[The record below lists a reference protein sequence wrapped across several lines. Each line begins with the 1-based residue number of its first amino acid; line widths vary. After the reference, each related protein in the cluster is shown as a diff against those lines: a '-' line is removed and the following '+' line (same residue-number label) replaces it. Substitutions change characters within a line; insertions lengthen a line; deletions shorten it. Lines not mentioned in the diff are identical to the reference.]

1 MICRHCQKENPESV
15 KYCIHCGK
23 PLDEPERQTP
33 PVFDP
38 HKEEGL
44 NDDWSKP
51 VEEEKTEVPKPSK
64 KNSHVPVLIALGVL
78 VGLLVIGG
86 VVFVTYANHQQEIRY
101 QQDVKHQQEITRLEQ
116 EKEQEK
122 EARKKA
128 EEEADDLQDENEYLE
143 DRNDR
148 LEDRQK
154 DESESDDHYQ
164 YGFEIDIWY
173 KANYNMAL
181 RNAGDYNATQTGH
194 LRKDE
199 RIFIEEIISGSNGSY
214 WGRSSS
220 GDWVCMQD
228 NDYDYLR
235 EE

>member
-38 HKEEGL
+38 NKEEEL
-44 NDDWSKP
+44 NDDWSKQ
-51 VEEEKTEVPKPSK
+51 VEEEKTEAPKPSK
-64 KNSHVPVLIALGVL
+64 KNSHVPVLIVLGVL

-86 VVFVTYANHQQEIRY
+86 VGYFMYSNHQHQQEIA
-101 QQDVKHQQEITRLEQ
+101 RLEQ

-128 EEEADDLQDENEYLE
+128 EEEADDLQEENEYLE

-154 DESESDDHYQ
+154 DENESEDHYQ
-164 YGFEIDIWY
+164 YGFEIDTWY
-173 KANYNMAL
+173 KANYNMGPCAMP
-181 RNAGDYNATQTGH
+181 ATTMRH
-194 LRKDE
+194 KPVICEKMNEFLLRKSFLVPMAATGEDLLPAIGSVCKIMTTI
-199 RIFIEEIISGSNGSY
+199 IFVRN
-214 WGRSSS
+214 R
-220 GDWVCMQD
+220 
-228 NDYDYLR
+228 LL
-235 EE
+235 

>member
-38 HKEEGL
+38 HKEEDL

-51 VEEEKTEVPKPSK
+51 VEEEKTEVIKPAK
-64 KNSHVPVLIALGVL
+64 KNSHVPVLITLGVL

-86 VVFVTYANHQQEIRY
+86 IGYLMYSNHQQEIA
-101 QQDVKHQQEITRLEQ
+101 QHQKEIARLEQ
-116 EKEQEK
+116 EKEQER

-154 DESESDDHYQ
+154 DENESEDHYQ
-164 YGFEIDIWY
+164 YGFEIDTWY

>member
-51 VEEEKTEVPKPSK
+51 VEEEKTEVIKPAK

-86 VVFVTYANHQQEIRY
+86 VGYFMYSNHQHQQEIA
-101 QQDVKHQQEITRLEQ
+101 RLEQ

-154 DESESDDHYQ
+154 DENESEDHYQ
-164 YGFEIDIWY
+164 YGFEIDTWY

-194 LRKDE
+194 L
-199 RIFIEEIISGSNGSY
+199 
-214 WGRSSS
+214 
-220 GDWVCMQD
+220 
-228 NDYDYLR
+228 
-235 EE
+235 

>member
-1 MICRHCQKENPESV
+1 MICRHCHKENPKSV

-23 PLDEPERQTP
+23 PLESERQTP

-38 HKEEGL
+38 NKEDSL
-44 NDDWSKP
+44 NDDWSKIS
-51 VEEEKTEVPKPSK
+51 VETEMEKEKIQPSK
-64 KNSHVPVLIALGVL
+64 KNSHTPVLIVLGILVGVL
-78 VGLLVIGG
+78 IVGGGIGYFMYSNYQQE
-86 VVFVTYANHQQEIRY
+86 VAQHQQE
-101 QQDVKHQQEITRLEQ
+101 VARLEK

-128 EEEADDLQDENEYLE
+128 EEQADDLQDENDYLE
-143 DRNDR
+143 DRNDA

-154 DESESDDHYQ
+154 DQDEEDHYQ
-164 YGFEIDIWY
+164 YGFLTDCWY

-181 RNAGDYNATQTGH
+181 RSAGDYNASQTGH

-199 RIFIEEIISGSNGSY
+199 RIFIEEIIAGSNGSY

-220 GDWVCMQD
+220 GDWVCIQD
-228 NDYDYLR
+228 NDYDYLD
-235 EE
+235 ED

>member
-1 MICRHCQKENPESV
+1 MI
-15 KYCIHCGK
+15 K
-23 PLDEPERQTP
+23 PA
-33 PVFDP
+33 
-38 HKEEGL
+38 
-44 NDDWSKP
+44 
-51 VEEEKTEVPKPSK
+51 K

-78 VGLLVIGG
+78 AGLLVIGG
-86 VVFVTYANHQQEIRY
+86 AGYFMYSNHQHQQEIA
-101 QQDVKHQQEITRLEQ
+101 RLEQ

-154 DESESDDHYQ
+154 DENESEDHYQ
-164 YGFEIDIWY
+164 YGFEIDTWY

>member
-23 PLDEPERQTP
+23 SLDEPERQTP

-38 HKEEGL
+38 NKEEEL

-51 VEEEKTEVPKPSK
+51 VEEEKTEAPKPSK

-78 VGLLVIGG
+78 VGLLGIGG
-86 VVFVTYANHQQEIRY
+86 VGYFMYSNHQHQQEIA
-101 QQDVKHQQEITRLEQ
+101 RLEQ

-122 EARKKA
+122 EARRKA
-128 EEEADDLQDENEYLE
+128 EEEADDLQDKNEYLE

-148 LEDRQK
+148 LEDCQK
-154 DESESDDHYQ
+154 DENESEDHYQ
-164 YGFEIDIWY
+164 YGFEIDTWY

>member
-38 HKEEGL
+38 NKEEEL
-44 NDDWSKP
+44 NDDWSKQ
-51 VEEEKTEVPKPSK
+51 VEEEKTEAPKPSK
-64 KNSHVPVLIALGVL
+64 KNSHVPVLITLGVL
-78 VGLLVIGG
+78 AGLLVIGG
-86 VVFVTYANHQQEIRY
+86 IGYLMYSNHQQEIA
-101 QQDVKHQQEITRLEQ
+101 QHQQEIARLEQ
-116 EKEQEK
+116 EKEQER

-164 YGFEIDIWY
+164 YGFEIDTWY